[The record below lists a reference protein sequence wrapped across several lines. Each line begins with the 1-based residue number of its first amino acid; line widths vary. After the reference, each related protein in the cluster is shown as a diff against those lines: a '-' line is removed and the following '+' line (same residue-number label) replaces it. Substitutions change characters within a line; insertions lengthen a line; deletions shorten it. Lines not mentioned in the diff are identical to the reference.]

1 MIIKKPLQYAIII
14 DKQGDYG
21 VFDTMNDAIES
32 ASVAS
37 KEYSQLSIQ
46 KKEEILNSLNKEINS
61 NLEEITKMLS
71 EETGIGSYDDNLIK
85 NTIALKK
92 VLDIKILEDI
102 LSNNITDEDFEVMV
116 NGVVVTL
123 EDSIVTII
131 NHSISSI
138 LSGNAVVLSSHP
150 KVKKT
155 FAHTIKLINKAIE
168 NVKGPKN
175 LIVTVKEPS
184 IENTNIM
191 LSNDTIIKFPMINYC
206 STEKIALYV

>member
-32 ASVAS
+32 ASIAG
-37 KEYSQLSIQ
+37 KQYSQLSIQ
-46 KKEEILNSLNKEINS
+46 KKELIISSLNKELNS
-61 NLEEITKMLS
+61 NVEEITKMLS

-85 NTIALKK
+85 NTMALKK
-92 VLDIKILEDI
+92 VLDIKNLEDI
-102 LSNNITDEDFEVMV
+102 LSNNITDEDFEPMV
-116 NGVVVTL
+116 NGIVVPL

-138 LSGNAVVLSSHP
+138 LSGNAVVFSSHP
-150 KVKKT
+150 NVKKT

-168 NVKGPKN
+168 NVHGPKN

-191 LSNDTIIKFPMINYC
+191 LSNDNIIKSPMINYY
-206 STEKIALYV
+206 STQKIAL

>member
-1 MIIKKPLQYAIII
+1 MIIKKPLQYAVII

-37 KEYSQLSIQ
+37 KEYFQLSIQ
-46 KKEEILNSLNKEINS
+46 KKEEIISSLNKELNS
-61 NLEEITKMLS
+61 NLEQITKMFS
-71 EETGIGSYDDNLIK
+71 EETGIGSYDNNLIK

-92 VLDIKILEDI
+92 VLDIKNFEDM
-102 LSNNITDEDFEVMV
+102 LSRNITDGNFEPLV
-116 NGVVVTL
+116 NGVVVPL
-123 EDSIVTII
+123 EDSILTII

-138 LSGNAVVLSSHP
+138 LSGNAVVFSSHP
-150 KVKKT
+150 NVKKT
-155 FAHTIKLINKAIE
+155 FAHTIKLINKTIE
-168 NVKGPKN
+168 NVHGPKN

-191 LSNDTIIKFPMINYC
+191 LSNDNIIKSPIINYF
-206 STEKIALYV
+206 SKDKIAL

>member
-46 KKEEILNSLNKEINS
+46 KKEEIINSLNKELNS

-71 EETGIGSYDDNLIK
+71 QETGIGSYDDNLIK

-92 VLDIKILEDI
+92 VLDIKILEDM

-131 NHSISSI
+131 THSISSI
-138 LSGNAVVLSSHP
+138 LSGNAVVFSSHP
-150 KVKKT
+150 KVKNT
-155 FAHTIKLINKAIE
+155 FSHTIKLINKAIE

-191 LSNDTIIKFPMINYC
+191 LSNDTIIEFPMINYC